1 MVAFLILH
9 VQKANQAA
17 GAAEAGA
24 DGAAPPADDGPIDD
38 GQGPMVQRGGGRLDN
53 GRVEP
58 RRPLAS
64 SALSSGPRRVV
75 SRSDLFRVFSVWP
88 YGGTAPAPHAPP
100 SVRVEPRRKGV
111 VNSSPSPSR
120 PCFYPHPASRTF
132 TAAELVGSSAG

>member
-58 RRPLAS
+58 RRPLPS
-64 SALSSGPRRVV
+64 SAPVLAEERVV
-75 SRSDLFRVFSVWP
+75 C
-88 YGGTAPAPHAPP
+88 GGANCLEYLAFGQLEGAPQ
-100 SVRVEPRRKGV
+100 
-111 VNSSPSPSR
+111 R
-120 PCFYPHPASRTF
+120 PLYLSAASASRNARRGKQLAHAF
-132 TAAELVGSSAG
+132 ALSLAELVGSTS